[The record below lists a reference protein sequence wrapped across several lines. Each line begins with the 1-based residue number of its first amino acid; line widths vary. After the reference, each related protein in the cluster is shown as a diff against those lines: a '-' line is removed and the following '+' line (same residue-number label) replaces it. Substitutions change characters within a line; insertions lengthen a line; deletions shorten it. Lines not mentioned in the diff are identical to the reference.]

1 MLRESELRA
10 LQALQQEMSITE
22 LAAALDCSTNY
33 ASEIISSLEKED
45 LVYTRRDGKEKRVK
59 PVKNQA
65 VKLFQRLAQTHS
77 HIDFPDLI
85 SGKAIPLLYYLDT
98 DRTVAELAEKTGNYR
113 NTVNRVLKQLLNRG
127 ILRKQDT
134 QYRLN
139 DEFQILHDFSR
150 EYIHHV
156 HRRTVAEYTHDFTIL
171 WESLDEFLIQ
181 TGDLINHDSFVK
193 TGPSRFQ
200 QHGLPLVTTG
210 ASYYFYSEDV
220 QELTVEDLICHTL
233 LIEESTRYQTY
244 CLLLIQ
250 MENLESGRLLEVA
263 EKYDVE
269 KRVKQLI
276 DYLDTS
282 GDEKSPS
289 LPSWE
294 EFQSAAADYEVAV

>member
-10 LQALQQEMSITE
+10 LQTLQQEMSITE
-22 LAAALDCSTNY
+22 LAAALDCSTSY
-33 ASEIISSLEKED
+33 TSEITSSLKEKE

-59 PVKNQA
+59 PVENQA

-171 WESLDEFLIQ
+171 WELLEEFLIQ
-181 TGDLINHDSFVK
+181 TGDVITHDSFVE
-193 TGPSRFQ
+193 TGPSQFQ

-210 ASYYFYSEDV
+210 ASYYFFSEDV
-220 QELTVEDLICHTL
+220 QELTAQDLICHTL

-250 MENLESGRLLEVA
+250 KENLESGRLLEVA

-269 KRVKQLI
+269 NTVQQLI

>member
-10 LQALQQEMSITE
+10 LQTLQQEMSITE

-33 ASEIISSLEKED
+33 ASEIISSLEKEE
-45 LVYTRRDGKEKRVK
+45 LVYTRQVGKEKRAK
-59 PVKNQA
+59 PVENQA
-65 VKLFQRLAQTHS
+65 VKQLQRLVQTHP

-98 DRTVAELAEKTGNYR
+98 DRTVAELAKMTGNYR
-113 NTVNRVLKQLLNRG
+113 NTVNRVLKQLLNQG

-181 TGDLINHDSFVK
+181 TGDAVNHDSFAE
-193 TGPSRFQ
+193 TGPSQFQ

-210 ASYYFYSEDV
+210 TSYYFFSEDV
-220 QELTVEDLICHTL
+220 QELTAQDLICHTL

-250 MENLESGRLLEVA
+250 KKNLESGRLLEVA

-269 KRVKQLI
+269 NTVQQLI

>member
-10 LQALQQEMSITE
+10 LQTLQQEMSITE

-33 ASEIISSLEKED
+33 ASEIISSLEKEE
-45 LVYTRRDGKEKRVK
+45 LVYTQRDGKEKRVK

-65 VKLFQRLAQTHS
+65 VKLLQRLAQTHS

-150 EYIHHV
+150 EYVHHV
-156 HRRTVAEYTHDFTIL
+156 HRRTVAEYTHNFTIL
-171 WESLDEFLIQ
+171 WELLEEFLIQ
-181 TGDLINHDSFVK
+181 TGDVINHDSFVE

-210 ASYYFYSEDV
+210 ASYYFYSENV
-220 QELTVEDLICHTL
+220 QELTAQDLICHTL

-250 MENLESGRLLEVA
+250 KENLEGGRLLEVA
-263 EKYDVE
+263 EKYG
-269 KRVKQLI
+269 VKNTVQQLI

-289 LPSWE
+289 LPSWK

>member
-10 LQALQQEMSITE
+10 LQTLQQEVSITE
-22 LAAALDCSTNY
+22 LAAALDCSTSY
-33 ASEIISSLEKED
+33 TSEITSSLKEKE

-59 PVKNQA
+59 PVESQA

-98 DRTVAELAEKTGNYR
+98 DRTVAELAEMTGNYR

-181 TGDLINHDSFVK
+181 TGDAVNHDSFAE

-220 QELTVEDLICHTL
+220 QELTAPDLICHTL

-250 MENLESGRLLEVA
+250 KENLESGRLLKVA
-263 EKYDVE
+263 EKYGVE
-269 KRVKQLI
+269 KTVKQLI

-294 EFQSAAADYEVAV
+294 EFQSAAADYEVTV